1 MVRAMNRFTLSDFPD
16 SAFARELGVGDVRLR
31 FSPELES
38 SFIQEHLQRVHL
50 RVRLWYSL
58 TAAVAL
64 FYTVMQARQYGLSRE
79 PFWLHTLLS
88 LPCSVLLLWLVWSP
102 RYQRWFLPLA
112 RIAVPLRAATMSV
125 LVAQAAGPMRVEAF
139 AALAVSVVAMFLF
152 AGLLYRSALIAATA
166 MLIGF
171 TAASLAAGA
180 APVAIAQ
187 CDVLLTVTGL
197 LVAIVSLEIERTLRR
212 SFLEQALIGQL
223 VVRDSLTGLMNRR
236 AFDEHL
242 LRVWQHAL
250 RDRHTVAV
258 LMIDIDHFKSY
269 NDSFG
274 HQAGD
279 TALRTVAQLI
289 KQHGRR
295 PLDLCARYGGEE
307 FAVILFD
314 LPPAHVLSIAQ
325 RTRLSVE
332 RAEMPGLSDAN
343 AVTVSIGA
351 AVVMPM
357 ADRTPQGLVQL
368 ADEALYE
375 AKAAGRNC
383 VAFKAAGDYA
393 ELETGAFRTAAGA

>member
-1 MVRAMNRFTLSDFPD
+1 MKRFTLSDFPD
-16 SAFARELGVGDVRLR
+16 SAFARELGVGDLRLR

-38 SFIQEHLQRVHL
+38 SYVQEHLRRVHL
-50 RVRLWYSL
+50 RVRLWFSL
-58 TAAVAL
+58 TAGVAL
-64 FYTVMQARQYGLSRE
+64 FYTVLLARQQGFGSRG
-79 PFWLHTLLS
+79 FWLHTLWY
-88 LPCSVLLLWLVWSP
+88 LPCSALLLWLVWS
-102 RYQRWFLPLA
+102 RSYQRWFLPIA
-112 RIAVPLRAATMSV
+112 RIAVPLRGAMVSMM
-125 LVAQAAGPMRVEAF
+125 VAQATGAIQVEAF
-139 AALAVSVVAMFLF
+139 AGLAVSLVAMFLF
-152 AGLLYRSALIAATA
+152 AGLLYRSALIAAAA
-166 MLIGF
+166 MLLGF
-171 TAASLAAGA
+171 TAAALAGGV
-180 APVAIAQ
+180 APAAIAR
-187 CDVLLTVTGL
+187 CDILLTVTAL
-197 LVAIVSLEIERTLRR
+197 LVAIVSLEIERALRR

-242 LRVWQHAL
+242 LRVWQHGL
-250 RDRHTVAV
+250 RERHTVAV

-279 TALRTVAQLI
+279 AALRAVGQLI

-314 LPPAHVLSIAQ
+314 LPPAQVLSIAQ
-325 RTRLSVE
+325 RIRLCVE
-332 RAEMPGLSDAN
+332 RAEMLGLSDAG
-343 AVTVSIGA
+343 AVTASIGA
-351 AVVMPM
+351 AVIMPM
-357 ADRTPQGLVQL
+357 PDRAPQGLLQL

>member
-1 MVRAMNRFTLSDFPD
+1 MNRFTLSDFPD

-31 FSPELES
+31 FAPELES
-38 SFIQEHLQRVHL
+38 SYLREHLQRVHL
-50 RVRLWYSL
+50 RVRLWFSL

-64 FYTVMQARQYGLSRE
+64 FYSLMQARQHGFGSE
-79 PFWLHTLLS
+79 PFWLDTLWN
-88 LPCSVLLLWLVWSP
+88 LPCSALLLWVVWSP
-102 RYQRWFLPLA
+102 SYQRWFLPIA
-112 RIAVPLRAATMSV
+112 RIAVPLRAAMTSI
-125 LVAQAAGPMRVEAF
+125 LVAQATGPTRVEGF
-139 AALAVSVVAMFLF
+139 AGLAVSLVAMFLF
-152 AGLLYRSALIAATA
+152 AGLLYRSALIAVAA
-166 MLIGF
+166 MLGGF
-171 TAASLAAGA
+171 TAAALAAGMAPA
-180 APVAIAQ
+180 ALAR
-187 CDVLLTVTGL
+187 CDILLTVTAL

-212 SFLEQALIGQL
+212 SFLERALIGQL

-250 RDRHTVAV
+250 RDHHTVAV

-269 NDSFG
+269 NDTFG

-279 TALRTVAQLI
+279 TALRAVGQLI

-314 LPPAHVLSIAQ
+314 LPPAHVLAIAQ
-325 RTRLSVE
+325 RMRLGVE
-332 RAEMPGLSDAN
+332 RAEMPGLSDSN
-343 AVTVSIGA
+343 AVTISIGA

-357 ADRTPQGLVQL
+357 GDRTPQGLVQL

-393 ELETGAFRTAAGA
+393 ELETGAFRSAAGA